1 MANTEQKP
9 RVFTRTRERDGR
21 QLTQLA
27 HDAAA
32 VVKFQFDGWTEVTGS
47 DAAKT
52 VAAAEKE
59 AAAAAKAADAAAAAP
74 AKK

>member
-1 MANTEQKP
+1 MAADTDKP
-9 RVFTRTRERDGR
+9 RVFTRTRERDGK

-32 VVKFQFDGWTEVTGS
+32 VVKFQFDGWTEVTG
-47 DAAKT
+47 AGATKA

-59 AAAAAKAADAAAAAP
+59 AAAAAKAADAAAAP